1 MLIIVSLKLI
11 LLQSMKRII
20 FSTIIL
26 SIFTISVQAQK
37 LFPILLKEKWGYMN
51 QEGKVVITPKY
62 DIAQDFNEGF
72 AVVALGN
79 MPCLIDRN
87 EKRVID
93 TGLYQ
98 FISRYNEGSCAVRDF
113 KKRWFYIDG
122 NGSTILKLDS
132 FIYEANPFNN
142 GLARVSRQQDDVTQK
157 FGFDISNLSYR
168 FAYINK
174 KGKYVSE
181 FKYRD
186 AEDFDNNIA
195 RVKENM
201 MTYLVNTTFEKKCD
215 ETTEIGKFNDGLA
228 VFIDNG
234 KFGYMNL
241 NGEKIIAANFDYASM
256 FYNGLAEVEMNGKSC
271 FIDTLGNKKFEP
283 IYEELRPYAEGFA
296 GYKQNNKY
304 GFVNSKGEMM
314 MQPYYDDVAYFNNG
328 LCPVRKGQNWGAI
341 NKEGKLILKLEFDF
355 VSPFE
360 DGIAE
365 VIYKG
370 VSLYA
375 DTKGN
380 LLPIWE

>member
-1 MLIIVSLKLI
+1 
-11 LLQSMKRII
+11 MKRII
-20 FSTIIL
+20 FSIIIL
-26 SIFTISVQAQK
+26 SIFTISAQAQK
-37 LFPILLKEKWGYMN
+37 LFPILLKDKWGYMN

-62 DIAQDFNEGF
+62 DIAQEFNEGF
-72 AVVALGN
+72 AVVALSN
-79 MPCLIDRN
+79 MPCLINKN

-98 FISRYNEGSCAVRDF
+98 YISRYNEGSSAVRDF

-122 NGSTILKLDS
+122 NGKTILKLDS
-132 FIYEANPFNN
+132 IIYEANPFNN

-174 KGKYVSE
+174 NGKYASE

-195 RVKENM
+195 RVKENL

-215 ETTEIGKFNDGLA
+215 ETTEIGKFNEGLA

-256 FYNGLAEVEMNGKSC
+256 FCNGLAEVEINGKSC
-271 FIDTLGNKKFEP
+271 FIDTMGNKKFEP

-341 NKEGKLILKLEFDF
+341 NKEGKLILKLEFDY
-355 VSPFE
+355 VGPFE

-375 DTKGN
+375 DTRGN